1 MHDGQAMDLQSAI
14 PAISLLL
21 NLFTKPN
28 ELSLHKQFLLPL
40 KNHLQINTSG
50 YFNHII

>member
-21 NLFTKPN
+21 DLFTKLN